1 MKCISCGAEIK
12 FDPKLNKLK
21 CNYCNKQFEVDQYE
35 NEIKNADE
43 NVVLVNEIESKSYT
57 CNSCGATLL
66 TFDDTAITFCSYC
79 GSSMAVEPELYKE
92 GKPDLVIPF
101 RITKEECEKKYKQKI
116 NSLIFAPSYMKDKI
130 EISKFRGIYM
140 PYCIYKFE
148 YHGIQNNK
156 GSKPSHRSG
165 DYIIYNDY
173 QIACDLDC
181 KYDGISYDIASNFED
196 RFGLAV
202 GPYRLKDAVPFKTGY
217 LSGFYADSRDVD
229 KMLYEEDAKK
239 VAKKYASISM
249 RKIKEIEKYNATD
262 NVDLNNTNVMIA
274 YFPVYFLAIK
284 NKKNNLVNY
293 AVVNG
298 HDGKIVIESP
308 VSFIKYTLFLIGLAL
323 IIFVILNTS
332 LVLKPNSVAIFA
344 IIMSFITLIFSNSQ
358 LNKLYIRENN
368 LDDKGMSSKTN
379 ENKKRLKKM
388 KFKSKFSKYLYKQTI
403 GIILAILI
411 MILNPVEDMYYYGVS
426 IISLLLVL
434 WSFSD
439 LIKQHNELV
448 SRKFKQLEARG
459 GDENA

>member
-21 CNYCNKQFEVDQYE
+21 CNYCNQQFEVDQYE
-35 NEIKNADE
+35 NEIKKADE
-43 NVVLVNEIESKSYT
+43 NVVLVNEIVSKSYT

-92 GKPDLVIPF
+92 GKPKLVIPF
-101 RITKEECEKKYKQKI
+101 RITKEECEKKYNHKI
-116 NSLIFAPSYMKDKI
+116 NKLLFAPSYMKDKI

-156 GSKPSHRSG
+156 GSKYSHRSG

-173 QIACDLDC
+173 QITCDIDC

-196 RFGLAV
+196 KFSNAI
-202 GPYRLKDAVPFKTGY
+202 GPFKLKDAVPFKMGY
-217 LSGFYADSRDVD
+217 LSGFYADSSDVD
-229 KMLYEEDAKK
+229 KLLYEYDAKI
-239 VAKKYASISM
+239 VAKKYASNSVS
-249 RKIKEIEKYNATD
+249 KIKEIKKYKATK
-262 NVDLNNTNVMIA
+262 NVDIYNTNSMTA

-284 NKKNNLVNY
+284 NKKNNSTNY

-298 HDGKIVIESP
+298 YSGKVAIESP
-308 VSFIKYTLFLIGLAL
+308 VSFIKYALFSIVLAVP
-323 IIFVILNTS
+323 IFMLLNTS

-344 IIMSFITLIFSNSQ
+344 IIMSIISIFYSNDQ
-358 LNKLYIRENN
+358 LEKLYIRENN
-368 LDDKGMSSKTN
+368 LDDKGMSSKN
-379 ENKKRLKKM
+379 DGIKKRLKKM
-388 KFKSKFSKYLYKQTI
+388 KFKAKFSKYLYKQTI

-426 IISLLLVL
+426 ILSLLLVL

-459 GDENA
+459 GDENV